1 MSQIAVLD
9 PLVPQQV
16 AAGHAEIFRLLEAR
30 PYKMDTSLAL
40 KRSASRHE
48 APEGTV
54 YDMIKGIERGVESTD
69 PRLLEKRGGDKENRR
84 RPA

>member
-1 MSQIAVLD
+1 MGEVAVID
-9 PLVPQQV
+9 PLVAQQV
-16 AAGHAEIFRLLEAR
+16 AAGHAEIFRLPEAR
-30 PYKMDTSLAL
+30 LDKLDTSLAL

-69 PRLLEKRGGDKENRR
+69 PRLLEKRGNKENRR

>member
-1 MSQIAVLD
+1 LSQIAVSD
-9 PLVPQQV
+9 PLVAQQV
-16 AAGHAEIFRLLEAR
+16 AAGHVEIFRLLEAR

-69 PRLLEKRGGDKENRR
+69 PRLLEKMGNKGNRR

>member
-1 MSQIAVLD
+1 LSQVAVLD
-9 PLVPQQV
+9 PRVAQQV

-30 PYKMDTSLAL
+30 LDKMDTSLAL

-69 PRLLEKRGGDKENRR
+69 PRLLEKMGNKGNRR

>member
-1 MSQIAVLD
+1 LSQIAVPD

-30 PYKMDTSLAL
+30 LDKMDTSLAL

-54 YDMIKGIERGVESTD
+54 YDMNKGIERGVESTD
-69 PRLLEKRGGDKENRR
+69 PRLLEKRGNKENRG

>member
-1 MSQIAVLD
+1 LSQIAVLA
-9 PLVPQQV
+9 PLVAQQV

-30 PYKMDTSLAL
+30 LDKMDTSLAL

-69 PRLLEKRGGDKENRR
+69 PRVLEKRGNKENRR